1 LKEELMSRSEISA
14 EKPSALATHNDV
26 RDVLGKLDD
35 DKMVAIMALK
45 PTIVDIE
52 EASMWLSGDA
62 DVFGPGRALKDV
74 AARIVTLLKADEE
87 GDAWRAR

>member
-1 LKEELMSRSEISA
+1 MSRSEISA
-14 EKPSALATHNDV
+14 EKPSALAAHNDL

-45 PTIVDIE
+45 RTIVDIE
-52 EASMWLSGDA
+52 EPSMWLSGEA

-87 GDAWRAR
+87 GDTSRAR

>member
-1 LKEELMSRSEISA
+1 MARSEISA

-74 AARIVTLLKADEE
+74 AARIVTLLTADEE
-87 GDAWRAR
+87 RDASRAR